1 MLIESEARVDPCCT
15 PRKTF
20 IQEPKFCQC
29 SLFDNDVTS
38 NFGNLYKYQYLL
50 CKCITYPILNHEG
63 DSQMPGRN
71 MRIIPTTPDN
81 ERNFAIRSY
90 QVPYLDQKPQSKVEN
105 F

>member
-29 SLFDNDVTS
+29 LLFDNDVTS

-71 MRIIPTTPDN
+71 P
-81 ERNFAIRSY
+81 
-90 QVPYLDQKPQSKVEN
+90 
-105 F
+105 